1 MNTYEAR
8 LCEKRERD
16 CKKDAR
22 EETWMKSEEEKE
34 DEEEEEGEED
44 EEEEEE

>member
-8 LCEKRERD
+8 RCEKRERD

-22 EETWMKSEEEKE
+22 EETWMKSEERRYITGRVWTIEKE
-34 DEEEEEGEED
+34 E
-44 EEEEEE
+44 